1 MATRTN
7 KLFFIPPL
15 ICLLNKV
22 HYFLGCILI
31 IHDYTVSY
39 NEAVVKWVGTGDLLY
54 LVHIRWWTVLTANS
68 ACWCP
73 AISWLN
79 SLTLSGG
86 EQWSQPRQTQQPT
99 PHTGS
104 QKPDVL
110 KPDVLKPDVL
120 KLDVLWVYR
129 HNREAEFCSVA
140 GRVTTYPLISLKSL
154 EKAVIWNLLG
164 HNLIF
169 EKESAYIGGEKEAL
183 LDMEMNLKTVT
194 NKAKSESEKEQEW
207 SSEKRK
213 SKL

>member
-1 MATRTN
+1 MIHDKYLVKFTFLSCPRDGRVSFMRKSCRGTIITLRAKVSLTRNEENPALVLSNVHRRTSAPDG
-7 KLFFIPPL
+7 LSPWIPPPSCEPHSF
-15 ICLLNKV
+15 CLLER
-22 HYFLGCILI
+22 C
-31 IHDYTVSY
+31 
-39 NEAVVKWVGTGDLLY
+39 
-54 LVHIRWWTVLTANS
+54 
-68 ACWCP
+68 
-73 AISWLN
+73 
-79 SLTLSGG
+79 
-86 EQWSQPRQTQQPT
+86 
-99 PHTGS
+99 
-104 QKPDVL
+104 
-110 KPDVLKPDVL
+110 
-120 KLDVLWVYR
+120 

-213 SKL
+213 GNYNLRLPYKNRGGMHSPKV